1 MHDAAETVQALTR
14 YTIAKY
20 VAFVGLGAGALLI
33 FGPMVSPT
41 IGHWLL
47 SIGVISGVTAQ
58 RMAWGPI
65 ALFGTL
71 IPGSIAICTGLIA
84 LTIAIVLRVRAR
96 SLPGKTAHGQ
106 P

>member
-1 MHDAAETVQALTR
+1 VQILTG

-20 VAFVGLGAGALLI
+20 VAFAGLGAGALLI

-47 SIGVISGVTAQ
+47 SMGMISGVTAE

-71 IPGSIAICTGLIA
+71 IPGSIAIFIGLVA
-84 LTIAIVLRVRAR
+84 LTIAIALRVRAR
-96 SLPGKTAHGQ
+96 S
-106 P
+106 

>member
-1 MHDAAETVQALTR
+1 VRSLTR

-20 VAFVGLGAGALLI
+20 IAFVAFAAGVLLI

-41 IGHWLL
+41 VGHWLL
-47 SIGVISGVTAQ
+47 SIGMISGVTAE

-71 IPGSIAICTGLIA
+71 IPGSIAICVGLVA
-84 LTIAIVLRVRAR
+84 LTIAIVLRIRAR
-96 SLPGKTAHGQ
+96 SPARQTSA
-106 P
+106 

>member
-1 MHDAAETVQALTR
+1 VQALIS

-20 VAFVGLGAGALLI
+20 VAFVGFGAGALLI
-33 FGPMVSPT
+33 LGPMVSPT

-47 SIGVISGVTAQ
+47 SIGMISGVTAE

-71 IPGSIAICTGLIA
+71 IPGGVAILVGLIS
-84 LTIAIVLRVRAR
+84 LTITIVLKLRAR
-96 SLPGKTAHGQ
+96 SLSRETSA
-106 P
+106 

>member
-1 MHDAAETVQALTR
+1 MQTLTS

-20 VAFVGLGAGALLI
+20 VAFAGFGAGALLI

-47 SIGVISGVTAQ
+47 SIGVISGVTAE

-65 ALFGTL
+65 ALFGTF
-71 IPGSIAICTGLIA
+71 IPGSIAICVGLVA
-84 LTIAIVLRVRAR
+84 LTIAIVLRIRAR
-96 SLPGKTAHGQ
+96 SPARHTSA
-106 P
+106 